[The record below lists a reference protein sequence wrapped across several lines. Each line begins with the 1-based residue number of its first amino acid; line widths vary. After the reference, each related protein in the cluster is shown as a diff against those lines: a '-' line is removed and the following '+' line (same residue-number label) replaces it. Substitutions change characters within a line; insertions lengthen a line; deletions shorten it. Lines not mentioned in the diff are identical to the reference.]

1 MRFRFRHRHAS
12 TADQASYRLVFPT
25 RVETKQVQAWLHL
38 TSGGLSL
45 GRHGSLAIETWG
57 DERGIGHRLR
67 VPERQAEGI
76 IAQLRANLPG
86 IHVSPDVCPSHP
98 QWQVVAELRQA
109 NPRRALAI
117 PSPEVV
123 SAGLLACM
131 QLKHGERLLLQC
143 VVSPVMPRPP
153 APPKRRHRR
162 RMAAAVL
169 SGLVD
174 AEPVGRNDLRDPRS
188 RWSEPRVRGVL
199 RIAAQ
204 ASSPAHAAALVT
216 RLRGVLAG
224 IASPGNR
231 WRDTWSLDRGRRRR
245 LAQGSGSVLSPG
257 LTPISELS
265 GLLAWPLGSPHVA
278 GLPQSRSRHLP
289 PPASI
294 RNTDGAVFATANF
307 PGAERPLAISMD
319 EATQHALIIGPTG
332 AGKTTILNQLACQWA
347 ELGAGIVCLESKGDL
362 YHALLN
368 SLPASR
374 KDEVIVLEVGDSRP
388 LGFNVLSHGNA
399 RSAIDEL
406 SSLITNIYG
415 DSGIYT
421 PMLLYHGLHALAE
434 TSGCT
439 FIDLPAMLT
448 PQSPEEAAW
457 RESVVDNLQN
467 KEIRLFW
474 QRYLN
479 GDRKEQDR
487 ISAPVHNRIW
497 QFTVRPEV
505 RSILGTSRSSFT
517 FEDVVCHNRIVL
529 IHLNGV
535 RVGSRTASI
544 MGALLISSLYSAVRT
559 TSGKYP
565 TILFCDEFQDF
576 LTHLGS
582 DDTADMLAKARSSR
596 LAMVLSH
603 QHLGQLSPDLR
614 NSVLIN
620 ARSKIVFSTTAQ
632 DAHTFAREFG
642 RQVDDSDFLNLG
654 PYEVIARIATRHG
667 VSPPVTGV
675 TLPPRQPTGLA
686 EEIRKASRQ
695 RYGRSIEEIEAEIAG
710 RRQVQQPDKRKR
722 PKLGEQEA

>member
-1 MRFRFRHRHAS
+1 VRFRFRHRHAS

-38 TSGGLSL
+38 TSG
-45 GRHGSLAIETWG
+45 RFGSLAIETWG
-57 DERGIGHRLR
+57 DEHGIGHRLR
-67 VPERQAEGI
+67 VPERQAEAI
-76 IAQLRANLPG
+76 IAQLRAHLPG
-86 IHVSPDVCPSHP
+86 IHASPEVYPLHP
-98 QWQVVAELRQA
+98 QWQVIAELRQA

-131 QLKHGERLLLQC
+131 QLKRGECLLWQW
-143 VVSPVMPRPP
+143 VISPVIPRRP
-153 APPKRRHRR
+153 APPRRRHRR

-174 AEPVGRNDLRDPRS
+174 AEAVGRDDLRDPRS
-188 RWSEPRVRGVL
+188 RWSEPRVRAVL
-199 RIAAQ
+199 RIAAH
-204 ASSPAHAAALVT
+204 ASSPAHAAALVA
-216 RLRGVLAG
+216 RMRSVLASL
-224 IASPGNR
+224 ASPANR
-231 WRDTWSLDRGRRRR
+231 WRDTCSLDRGRRRR
-245 LAQGSGSVLSPG
+245 LAQGSGSTLSPG
-257 LTPISELS
+257 LTPVSELAA
-265 GLLAWPLGSPHVA
+265 LLAWPLGSEVHVA

-294 RNTDGAVFATANF
+294 RSTDGAVFATANF

-319 EATQHALIIGPTG
+319 EATQHLLVIGPTG
-332 AGKTTILNQLACQWA
+332 AGKTTILNHLACQWA
-347 ELGAGIVCLESKGDL
+347 EQGAGIVILESKGDL
-362 YHALLN
+362 FYSMIN
-368 SLPASR
+368 SLPVSR
-374 KDEVIVLEVGDSRP
+374 KDDAIVLEVGDSQGHA
-388 LGFNVLSHGNA
+388 LGFNVLGHGNA

-434 TSGCT
+434 TPGCT

-497 QFTVRPEV
+497 QFTVRPEI
-505 RSILGTSRSSFT
+505 RNILGQSNSSFT
-517 FEDVVCHNRIVL
+517 FEDVVRHNRIVL

-544 MGALLISSLYSAVRT
+544 MGALLISSLWNAART
-559 TSGKYP
+559 TRGKYP
-565 TILFCDEFQDF
+565 TLLFCDEFQSY

-582 DDTADMLAKARSSR
+582 DDTADMLAKARSAR
-596 LAMVLSH
+596 LGMVLAH
-603 QHLGQLSPDLR
+603 QFLDQLPLDLR
-614 NSVLIN
+614 SAVLTN
-620 ARSKIVFSTTAQ
+620 AKSKLVHQTTAQ
-632 DAHTFAREFG
+632 DARTFVREFG
-642 RQVDDSDFLNLG
+642 SQVDDSDFLNLG

-686 EEIRKASRQ
+686 QEVRELSRQ

-710 RRQVQQPDKRKR
+710 RRQVLPVSKRQR

>member
-1 MRFRFRHRHAS
+1 MRIRFGRSGRSTGVMVSHRLIHPA
-12 TADQASYRLVFPT
+12 
-25 RVETKQVQAWLHL
+25 RVEAKQVQAWLHL
-38 TSGGLSL
+38 TSGGWTA
-45 GRHGSLAIETWG
+45 GRTGSLAIETWS
-57 DERGIGHRLR
+57 DAAGIVHRLR
-67 VPERQAEGI
+67 VPERQAEAI
-76 IAQLRANLPG
+76 IAQLRAHLPG
-86 IHVSPDVCPSHP
+86 IHVAPEVYPSHP

-131 QLKHGERLLLQC
+131 QLKHGERLLWQW
-143 VVSPVMPRPP
+143 VVSPVMPRRP
-153 APPKRRHRR
+153 AAPRRRHWR

-174 AEPVGRNDLRDPRS
+174 AEAVGRDDLRDPRS

-245 LAQGSGSVLSPG
+245 LAQGSGSALSPG

-294 RNTDGAVFATANF
+294 RSSGGAVFATANF

-319 EATQHALIIGPTG
+319 EATQHVLVIGPTG
-332 AGKTTILNQLACQWA
+332 AGKTTILNHLACQWA
-347 ELGAGIVCLESKGDL
+347 EQGASIVCLESKGDL
-362 YHALLN
+362 FHALLN

-374 KDEVIVLEVGDSRP
+374 KDKAIVLEVGDSRP

-434 TSGCT
+434 TPGCT

-497 QFTVRPEV
+497 QFTVRPEI
-505 RSILGTSRSSFT
+505 RNILGTSRSSFT
-517 FEDVVCHNRIVL
+517 FEDVVRHNRIVL

-544 MGALLISSLYSAVRT
+544 MGALLISSLYHAVRT
-559 TSGKYP
+559 TRGKYP

-675 TLPPRQPTGLA
+675 TLPPRQPTGLVR
-686 EEIRKASRQ
+686 EIRELSRR
-695 RYGRSIEEIEAEIAG
+695 RYGRPLEQIEAEILA
-710 RRQVQQPDKRKR
+710 RRRVQQPGKRQR
-722 PKLGEQEA
+722 PKLGEQET